1 MKRISVFAAAM
12 LALAGATGTVQAA
25 GGNGPEYVRQ
35 SWTFAGVRGYFDQA
49 QLQRGFQVYKEVC
62 ASCHSLKRMAFRN
75 LAEAGGP
82 GYSEEQAKAAA
93 AEWLHQIPEPN
104 DKGDIADRKGNVITR
119 PAKAS
124 DPILGPYLNE
134 AQARAANGEALP
146 PDLSVIVK
154 GRGIEIDRPFY
165 RVPDGMLR
173 DIATGYQEAG
183 ADYTYALLTGYKT
196 VPMYVANATGVLVAA
211 PAGAAGARA
220 CASVDQGTGGKP
232 DVCNP
237 LQKGMNYNSHF
248 SGHQIAMAA
257 PLTNGVL
264 KYAKPKQGDGLLPV
278 PETVDQYARD
288 VTAFLAWASDPK
300 LEERKRM
307 GLLVMLYLLATT
319 ILLYFA
325 KKRVWSKIPH

>member
-1 MKRISVFAAAM
+1 MKRISVIAVAM
-12 LALAGATGTVQAA
+12 LALAGAAGSVQAA
-25 GGNGPEYVRQ
+25 GSGGPEFVRQ
-35 SWTFAGVRGYFDQA
+35 PWTFAGFRGYFDNA

-62 ASCHSLKRMAFRN
+62 AACHSLKRMSFRN

-82 GYSEEQAKAAA
+82 GYSEDQAKAAA

-104 DKGDIADRKGNVITR
+104 DKGDIADRKGNIITR
-119 PAKAS
+119 AAKAS

-134 AQARAANGEALP
+134 AQARGANNGALP

-154 GRGIEIDRPFY
+154 GRGVEVDRPFY

-173 DIATGYQEAG
+173 DIATGYQEGG
-183 ADYTYALLTGYKT
+183 ADYSYALLTGFKP
-196 VPMYVANATGVLVAA
+196 VPMYVANAAGALIPA
-211 PAGAAGARA
+211 PAGTAGARA
-220 CASVDQGTGGKP
+220 CASVDQGTDGKP
-232 DVCNP
+232 DVCNA

-257 PLTNGVL
+257 PLSNGVV
-264 KYAKPKQGDGLLPV
+264 KYAKPKQGDGLIPV
-278 PETVDQYARD
+278 PETIDQYARD

-307 GLLVMLYLLATT
+307 GLMVMLYLLVTT
-319 ILLYFA
+319 VLLYFA
-325 KKRVWSKIPH
+325 KQRIWSKIPH